1 MTEGSAARRPAVL
14 AVLGA
19 AVLWGTVGAA
29 QELGAADAPPVAV
42 AAVRTLAGGVLLVLT
57 LVVLGQGARL
67 VRVVRLAAVPTLGAA
82 VAITVFQV
90 GYLTG
95 IRQVGVALGT
105 LVAIGSAPAA
115 AGALAA
121 FGGHRPSRRWMIAT
135 TATIAGTAVLLLAG
149 DNVGTGAG
157 SAVVGVLAA
166 LVAGAAY
173 GTYTTISKRVLNA
186 GADGPAAMAVI
197 FVVAGVLLAPLL
209 VITDMAWLTSP
220 RGLAA
225 GLWITI
231 AATVVGYT
239 LFARGLRGLDAP
251 SVTTLTLA
259 EPLTATVLAIAVVG
273 ERPTVLG
280 AVGAAL
286 LLAGLVAVGGR
297 PAAPRPAGT
306 RPAEI
311 RPDAAVRHHH

>member
-1 MTEGSAARRPAVL
+1 VL

-29 QELGAADAPPVAV
+29 QELGAPAAAPASV
-42 AAVRTLAGGVLLVLT
+42 AAVRTLAGGLLLALT
-57 LVVLGQGARL
+57 LVALRQGPRL
-67 VRVVRLAAVPTLGAA
+67 WNVVRVAPLPSAGAA
-82 VAITVFQV
+82 LAITVFQV

-121 FGGHRPSRRWMIAT
+121 LGGRRPSRRWMLAT
-135 TATIAGTAVLLLAG
+135 TATVAGTAVLLLAG
-149 DNVGTGAG
+149 EDVGTGAG

-166 LVAGAAY
+166 LAAGGAY
-173 GTYTTISKRVLNA
+173 GTYTTVSKRVLDT

-197 FVVAGVLLAPLL
+197 FVGAGLLLAPVL
-209 VITDMAWLTSP
+209 VVSDSSWLTNP
-220 RGLAA
+220 TGVGTA
-225 GLWITI
+225 LWLTV
-231 AATVVGYT
+231 ATTVVGYT
-239 LFARGLRGLDAP
+239 LFARGLRVLDAP

-273 ERPTVLG
+273 ERPTLFG
-280 AVGAAL
+280 AVGAGL
-286 LLAGLVAVGGR
+286 LLAGLVAIGGR
-297 PAAPRPAGT
+297 PAAIRAGS
-306 RPAEI
+306 
-311 RPDAAVRHHH
+311 AALDRH